1 MYKEKLT
8 MHANEKKYHLS
19 TKEKWMLVLVAILFL
34 LTTIK

>member
-8 MHANEKKYHLS
+8 WKSNIREAKLS
-19 TKEKWMLVLVAILFL
+19 TKEKWMLVLVALLFV